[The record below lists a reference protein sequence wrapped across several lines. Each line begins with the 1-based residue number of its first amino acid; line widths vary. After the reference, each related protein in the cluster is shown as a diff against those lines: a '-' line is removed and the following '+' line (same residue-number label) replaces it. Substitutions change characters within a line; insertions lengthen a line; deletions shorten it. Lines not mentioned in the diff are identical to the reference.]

1 MMNLPYRRQ
10 LILFALLSPLL
21 TSCGPRDGQ
30 GFLPFR
36 FPSFRVN
43 EASAQSLSDTL
54 PNRYNLTP
62 DRPLRVASLDRIASE
77 INGLAPRLV
86 DPTGSDPRTT
96 PGLVVAIVTENGE
109 QFFSFGTKRLGT
121 NAPPDSSTLFPIGSL
136 TKLFTGLV
144 LAQLVQEDRLEL
156 DDSASN
162 LLPASL
168 PLPTSAIT
176 LRHLVTNTSGLPNY
190 PSNLASFR
198 DTDQDG
204 INDSDQFNPGRNYT
218 QAMLSEWLKI
228 GPSLE
233 SPPGINAK
241 YSNLGF
247 GLLGLLLENHLGYA
261 SFNSMISAKLL
272 RPLSM
277 SMTSTTDSIDSRSL
291 NIATGYNYSSGR
303 PRIAPIPDM
312 GALAGAGELIS
323 NANDLI
329 VFLKGLTGLSRN
341 GLSPAFRELN
351 RPIASVA
358 NHTLG
363 YGMKLNESQRGGSF
377 ALKTASTSGFSAVI
391 AWRTRP
397 RVGIVILAN
406 RGNYPRINQLARH
419 FIENSVR

>member
-1 MMNLPYRRQ
+1 MVTLPYRRK
-10 LILFALLSPLL
+10 LFLLALLSPLL

-30 GFLPFR
+30 GFFPFR
-36 FPSFRVN
+36 FLGLRGN
-43 EASAQSLSDTL
+43 QASAQSLSGDL
-54 PNRYNLTP
+54 PNSYQLTA
-62 DRPLRVASLDRIASE
+62 DRPLRLASLDRIASE
-77 INGLAPRLV
+77 IRGLAPRFV

-96 PGLVVAIVTENGE
+96 PGLVVAIVTESGE
-109 QFFSFGTKRLGT
+109 QFFSFGTKKIGT
-121 NAPPDSSTLFPIGSL
+121 ITPPDSSTLFPVGSL

-144 LAQLVQEDRLEL
+144 LAQLVQEDRLKL
-156 DDSASN
+156 DESASR

-190 PSNLASFR
+190 PSNLTSFR
-198 DTDQDG
+198 DADQDG
-204 INDSDQFNPGRNYT
+204 INDYDQFNPGRNYT
-218 QAMLSEWLKI
+218 QAMLSEWLAS

-247 GLLGLLLENHLGYA
+247 GLLGLLLEQHLGYA
-261 SFNSMISAKLL
+261 SFNSMIGAKVV
-272 RPLSM
+272 RPLSL
-277 SMTSTTDSIDSRSL
+277 SKTSTTDSIELSSS
-291 NIATGYNYSSGR
+291 NIATGYSYSSGR

-323 NANDLI
+323 NADDLI
-329 VFLKGLTGLSRN
+329 VFLKGLTGLSRS

-351 RPIASVA
+351 RPIASVG

-363 YGMKLNESQRGGSF
+363 YGMKINESQRGGSF

-397 RVGIVILAN
+397 RIGIVILAN

-419 FIENSVR
+419 LIENAVR